1 MSVLH
6 EDSGYVRVHW
16 GGQGRRRRT
25 GTVIY
30 IGVDRIIH
38 SRDQNYTHNIFW
50 DNISWEISEYVKSTT
65 GHNLYFL
72 SWCKIKS
79 VGCWTILYCWSQ
91 ITVCFRPGTLRM
103 SCTAGATSAGRSTQ
117 RSTRTWE
124 GESLSVTTGNKMRG
138 KANFNSNIWLIS
150 RVKRLLNR
158 IRSHVRPS

>member
-1 MSVLH
+1 MSVLY

-79 VGCWTILYCWSQ
+79 VGCWTFCIVGVRSLCVLGRGPPRRDVRLVPQVQGEAHRGVQELERVSLCLSPPGIRWGERPIL
-91 ITVCFRPGTLRM
+91 
-103 SCTAGATSAGRSTQ
+103 
-117 RSTRTWE
+117 TRTFDSFQE
-124 GESLSVTTGNKMRG
+124 
-138 KANFNSNIWLIS
+138 
-150 RVKRLLNR
+150 
-158 IRSHVRPS
+158 